1 MFDAMKQGDRTRANV
16 VQLVLDSPDDLSTLP
31 TDVGVGSTAICIS
44 TADVYILNNSKEWKQ
59 L

>member
-1 MFDAMKQGDRTRANV
+1 MFDIMKQGDRTQAKV
-16 VQLVLDSPDDLSTLP
+16 VELVLDSPEDVSTLP

-44 TADVYILNNSKEWKQ
+44 TAEVYIFSNSKEWKS

>member
-1 MFDAMKQGDRTRANV
+1 MFDIMKQGDRTNSQV
-16 VQLVLDSPDDLSTLP
+16 TEFVLDNPEDVSTLP

-44 TADVYILNNSKEWKQ
+44 TAEVFMLNNSKEWKS